1 MFSEEGIR
9 PPLVIRFAS
18 PEAGTRLLL
27 APDCAEPSADE
38 AVDGAEDARCR
49 VLEVAEPAAQYRVEI
64 VDDPSQAVASGA
76 ARLTPHLVL
85 QRHSALLSDKA
96 APRLQ
101 SARATPV

>member
-64 VDDPSQAVASGA
+64 VDDPSQAVASG
-76 ARLTPHLVL
+76 
-85 QRHSALLSDKA
+85 
-96 APRLQ
+96 
-101 SARATPV
+101 